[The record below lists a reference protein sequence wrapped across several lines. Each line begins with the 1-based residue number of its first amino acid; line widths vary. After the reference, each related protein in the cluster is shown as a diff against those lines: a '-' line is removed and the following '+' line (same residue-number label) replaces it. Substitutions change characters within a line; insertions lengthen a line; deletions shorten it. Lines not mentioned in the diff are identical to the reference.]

1 MFYNSTSLLLTLL
14 LQSLSDVKLLESGLE
29 NAAKSDS
36 QLINGL
42 LAGAVLFLL
51 VIFFYVVKILR
62 KDKQEAVQ
70 SAYENSAKEQ
80 AINEGA
86 HQNMSATKDAHIKYL
101 TSENEK
107 LKIEFTAITKDN
119 TEVYKQLVIKVGSF
133 VEGQAVVAANQE
145 KNKSEI
151 LLEVNRLFSQL
162 RSTN

>member
-14 LQSLSDVKLLESGLE
+14 LQSIPGVTLLEQSLT

-42 LAGAVLFLL
+42 LAGAVIFLL
-51 VIFFYVVKILR
+51 VILFYTVKILR
-62 KDKQEAVQ
+62 KDKTEAVCLVR
-70 SAYENSAKEQ
+70 EDCAKEQ

-86 HQNMSATKDAHIKYL
+86 HQNMMRMKDSHLAYL
-101 TSENEK
+101 TTENEK
-107 LKIEFTAITKDN
+107 LKIDFTTIAKDN
-119 TEVYKQLVIKVGSF
+119 TEAFKQMAVKIGSF

-151 LLEVNRLFSQL
+151 LLEVSRLFSQL
-162 RSTN
+162 RSS